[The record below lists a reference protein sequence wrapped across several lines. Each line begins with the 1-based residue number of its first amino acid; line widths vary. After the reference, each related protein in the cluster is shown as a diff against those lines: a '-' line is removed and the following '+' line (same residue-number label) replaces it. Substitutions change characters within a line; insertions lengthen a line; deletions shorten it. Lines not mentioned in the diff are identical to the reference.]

1 MKYVFS
7 PCQTATSTTL
17 AGHEKLDTCRPQNVV
32 GQVGR
37 KKTCD
42 SLSYWPSGVLEL
54 VAVCSLRTV

>member
-7 PCQTATSTTL
+7 PCQTTTSTTL

-37 KKTCD
+37 KKK
-42 SLSYWPSGVLEL
+42 L
-54 VAVCSLRTV
+54 VIAFPIGHQEY